1 MIGFKPLPAF
11 PTPAGEASRGL
22 LTQPPASMGWASLGS
37 GGNSLNFFGV
47 VDGGNGGDVDGD
59 SHDEEGG
66 QSLALLLTYFSDQGS
81 PGGQECVYYHPV
93 PRLGTAWT

>member
-1 MIGFKPLPAF
+1 MGFKPLPAL

-22 LTQPPASMGWASLGS
+22 LTQPPASMQWASLGS

-47 VDGGNGGDVDGD
+47 VDDCGGGDDD
-59 SHDEEGG
+59 DNHDEEGG
-66 QSLALLLTYFSDQGS
+66 QPLALLLTYFSDQGS

-93 PRLGTAWT
+93 PRLGTAWI